1 MISRFFSPNA
11 IEILIFNFQE
21 QQNQARG
28 SGAWW
33 DRMKSLATT
42 STSMRSTAEN
52 IPQLKQDILALEEL
66 SRQLFLEI
74 HDLQNMRERLEW
86 SKTWQ
91 GKYFNF
97 LGYFFSLYCTWK
109 IFISTVNIVFNR
121 LVLSYLLSYLGIQFP
136 LG

>member
-1 MISRFFSPNA
+1 MISRFFFLKPLKYA
-11 IEILIFNFQE
+11 PIFNFQE

-97 LGYFFSLYCTWK
+97 LDNLTTSVRLRLEPDLLFGLKLSDCLSAVFFP
-109 IFISTVNIVFNR
+109 IS
-121 LVLSYLLSYLGIQFP
+121 
-136 LG
+136 